1 MQNGLKP
8 IYIYP
13 FIRIVFKYQDENELM
28 KRKIKRE
35 LNIYADKI
43 KTQGKIGIS
52 NKKVICALNNVKGIL
67 RIKALII

>member
-8 IYIYP
+8 IQKYTY
-13 FIRIVFKYQDENELM
+13 IRIVFKYQDENELM

-43 KTQGKIGIS
+43 KH
-52 NKKVICALNNVKGIL
+52 
-67 RIKALII
+67 KAKQEFQTKRYMRSK